1 MTCSRAFCDFW
12 IQILTNAGRYVTAP
26 PLTAGR
32 QVLSTVAVMEIRTLL
47 LS

>member
-12 IQILTNAGRYVTAP
+12 IQILANAGRYVTAP
-26 PLTAGR
+26 PLTAGQ
-32 QVLSTVAVMEIRTLL
+32 QVLFTVAVMESRTLL